1 MGRRRLV
8 KSLSGLGVSATA
20 LATGQIEE
28 IAAATADDT
37 NTIVRTHSYQH
48 TNHRAVVNGA
58 KPTREAKFHTIPRDE
73 WVRTETAYNAAQKIR
88 NKVKDIPFVSVTP
101 DVNSNK
107 YSETVI
113 RVSYTTIRSGP
124 EQKGKEIKRQPPV
137 SLDKVQQRL
146 PDATSGTVEYDGRSH
161 RISNI
166 PIMLEKESLQ
176 QSAVYSSLYRPVPAG
191 CQLERGD
198 FSNGTIGCPAYDM
211 GNSQPG
217 WITAAHVLKRQ
228 KGVDIYQ
235 PATCCTTF
243 LGESKKYTPYG
254 EGDIGMFHS
263 NGESRKYDIADKGEN
278 NYMGLEIYGN
288 SKRQIKRYGI
298 FK

>member
-166 PIMLEKESLQ
+166 PIMLKKN
-176 QSAVYSSLYRPVPAG
+176 LYNRAQ
-191 CQLERGD
+191 C
-198 FSNGTIGCPAYDM
+198 TAHYIG
-211 GNSQPG
+211 
-217 WITAAHVLKRQ
+217 R
-228 KGVDIYQ
+228 
-235 PATCCTTF
+235 F
-243 LGESKKYTPYG
+243 LLDVS
-254 EGDIGMFHS
+254 
-263 NGESRKYDIADKGEN
+263 
-278 NYMGLEIYGN
+278 
-288 SKRQIKRYGI
+288 
-298 FK
+298 